1 MPMLST
7 PSTDKTPI
15 HTNKLPHFGTNQ
27 ALLSIA
33 IASILSTAAVAA
45 ENNAPTGQQTSAQN
59 TVAQNAVTQNTVATD
74 AAEQPEMPSTE
85 LETIVVLAARDELV
99 QAPGLSVINEEAIE
113 KASLSNDISE
123 IVRKMPGVNL
133 SGSSTSGQRGNQRQI
148 DLRGMGPN
156 NTLILIDGRPVTSR
170 NAVRPG
176 RGSEQDTRGDSQWV
190 PPSAIE
196 RIEVLRGPAAARYG
210 SGSMG
215 GVVNIITKAP
225 TKKEFSVTGHYELPD
240 SDLEGK
246 NWRTNINMAGPLSDK
261 LSFRTTLG
269 YHDSEGD
276 DPYINAKD
284 AVIVDDRGSPVAS
297 VAAGREGVENIDA
310 RQLFEY
316 AMDAMNTVGFEV
328 NYSNQSN
335 RWAGD
340 SQFQSINDDLV
351 NALAGQ
357 ETNKMERYGASFT
370 HRGEY
375 DDASSNSYLEYTR
388 TINERLNEGT
398 AGGVE
403 GQITLPEEGAGYS
416 WTEAT
421 YDTLNAKSEWDI
433 YFDRHTLT
441 AGAEFRGEK
450 LENPLVS
457 ALTFDEGFD
466 FGETEADPSKRDP
479 KTDSYLVGAYL
490 EDNYQ
495 VTPDWYITPG
505 VRFDYHDQAGSNW
518 SPSLNTT
525 WNFSPNWSVK
535 AGASRAFKAPS
546 LYQLDPNYIYYTRS
560 FGCPSNVPLDQRGC
574 YVLGNP
580 DLDHETSWNKELT
593 FTYKDDTGLNAGLT
607 YYHNDYDN
615 RIGAGVERVG
625 VVGVVADGLA
635 TDRSVFQW
643 ENQGEAVIEGLEGF
657 VKVPVT
663 DTVTWSTNVTGN
675 IRSERKDTG
684 EPLSLIPK
692 FTMNSNVNWD
702 ITPRWNTDFGVSYY
716 GTIEAPNRSVT
727 TGDALDTFKLDR
739 EPYALANVNTR
750 YNLTDDI
757 TIGAGI
763 KNLFDKQIK
772 REGTTT
778 NAGARTF
785 NEPGRYYI
793 FDISVDF

>member
-1 MPMLST
+1 MPMFSNA
-7 PSTDKTPI
+7 STDKTCFYSRKPQRG
-15 HTNKLPHFGTNQ
+15 LATNQ

-33 IASILSTAAVAA
+33 IASIFSTTAFAAESNERLTSQQTAAQEVA
-45 ENNAPTGQQTSAQN
+45 E
-59 TVAQNAVTQNTVATD
+59 
-74 AAEQPEMPSTE
+74 EQSMPSVE
-85 LETIVVLAARDELV
+85 LDTIVVRAARDELV
-99 QAPGLSVINEEAIE
+99 QAAGLSIISEEAIE
-113 KASLSNDISE
+113 KSLLSNDVAE
-123 IVRKMPGVNL
+123 IVRKMPGANL
-133 SGSSTSGQRGNQRQI
+133 SGTSTSGQRGNQRQI

-176 RGSEQDTRGDSQWV
+176 RASEQDTRGDSQWV

-215 GVVNIITKAP
+215 GVVNIITKSP
-225 TKKEFSVTGHYELPD
+225 NKKEFSVTGHYEMPE

-246 NWRTNINMAGPLSDK
+246 DWRTNINMAGPLTDK

-276 DPYINAKD
+276 DPYINEEEAQ
-284 AVIVDDRGSPVAS
+284 IVDGRDGPAAS

-328 NYSNQSN
+328 HYSNQSN
-335 RWAGD
+335 RWTGD
-340 SQFQSINDDLV
+340 SQFQTVDEELV

-357 ETNKMERYGASFT
+357 ETNKMERYGAAFT

-375 DDASSNSYLEYTR
+375 DNTSSNSYLEYTR
-388 TINERLNEGT
+388 TINERLNEGA
-398 AGGVE
+398 AGRYE
-403 GQITLPEEGAGYS
+403 GQILPSEAGEYV

-441 AGAEFRGEK
+441 AGTEFRGER
-450 LENPLVS
+450 LDNPLVS
-457 ALTFDEGFD
+457 DFVFEEGFE
-466 FGETEADPSKRDP
+466 FGDTETDPAKRDP
-479 KTDSYLVGAYL
+479 VSDAYLVGAYL

-505 VRFDYHDQAGSNW
+505 VRLDYHSQTGTNW

-525 WNFSPNWSVK
+525 WDFSPNWSVK
-535 AGASRAFKAPS
+535 AGVSRAFKAPA
-546 LYQLDPNYIYYTRS
+546 LYQLDPNYIYYTRGN
-560 FGCPSNVPLDQRGC
+560 GCPSWIPTDQRGC
-574 YVLGNP
+574 QVLGNAE
-580 DLDHETSWNKELT
+580 LENEISWNKELS
-593 FTYKDDTGLNAGLT
+593 FIYDDGTGLNAGLT
-607 YYHNDYDN
+607 YYHNAYDN
-615 RIGAGVERVG
+615 RIGAGIERVA
-625 VVGVVADGLA
+625 VDNA
-635 TDRSVFQW
+635 TNRSIFQW
-643 ENQGEAVIEGLEGF
+643 ENQGEAIIEGLEGF

-663 DTVTWSTNVTGN
+663 DTVSWTTNLTGN
-675 IRSERKDTG
+675 IRSERKDNG

-702 ITPRWNTDFGVSYY
+702 ITPRWNTDVGVSYY
-716 GTIEAPNRSVT
+716 GTIEAPDVSVT
-727 TGDALDTFKLDR
+727 TGDALDTLKLDR
-739 EPYALANVNTR
+739 KPYAIANVSTR
-750 YNLTDDI
+750 YNLTDGL
-757 TIGAGI
+757 TVGAGI

-772 REGTTT
+772 REGTGT

>member
-7 PSTDKTPI
+7 PSYKKPV
-15 HTNKLPHFGTNQ
+15 HTKKLSRFGTGQ
-27 ALLSIA
+27 ALLSVA
-33 IASILSTAAVAA
+33 IASILSTTAFAA
-45 ENNAPTGQQTSAQN
+45 ESNQLTAQE
-59 TVAQNAVTQNTVATD
+59 
-74 AAEQPEMPSTE
+74 AAEQQEMPSTQ
-85 LETIVVLAARDELV
+85 LDTIIVLAARDELV
-99 QAPGLSVINEEAIE
+99 QAPGLSIISEEAIE
-113 KASLSNDISE
+113 KASISNDISE

-190 PPSAIE
+190 PPSAIQ

-225 TKKEFSVTGHYELPD
+225 TKKEFSVSGHYELPE
-240 SDLEGK
+240 SNFEGDD
-246 NWRTNINMAGPLSDK
+246 WRTNINMAGPLTDK

-269 YHDSEGD
+269 YHESEGD

-284 AVIVDDRGSPVAS
+284 AVIVDGRGGPEAS
-297 VAAGREGVENIDA
+297 VAAGREGVESIDA

-316 AMDAMNTVGFEV
+316 AMDAMNTVGVEI

-340 SQFQSINDDLV
+340 SQFQTVNDDLV

-357 ETNKMERYGASFT
+357 ETNKMERYGAAFT

-375 DDASSNSYLEYTR
+375 DNSSSNSYLEYTR
-388 TINERLNEGT
+388 TVNERLNEGS
-398 AGGVE
+398 AGRNE
-403 GQITLPEEGAGYS
+403 GQISVPGEGEEYT

-450 LENPLVS
+450 LDNPVVANL
-457 ALTFDEGFD
+457 AFDDGFE
-466 FGETEADPSKRDP
+466 FGDTETDPSKRDP
-479 KTDSYLVGAYL
+479 KTDSYLIGAYL

-495 VTPDWYITPG
+495 LNPDWYITPG
-505 VRFDYHDQAGSNW
+505 IRFDYHDQAGSNW
-518 SPSLNTT
+518 SPSINTT

-535 AGASRAFKAPS
+535 AGVSRAFKAPS
-546 LYQLDPNYIYYTRS
+546 LYQLDPNYIYYTGGN
-560 FGCPSNVPLDQRGC
+560 GCPSNVPLDQRGC

-593 FTYKDDTGLNAGLT
+593 FTYKDDDGLNAGLT

-615 RIGAGVERVG
+615 RIGAGVDRVG
-625 VVGVVADGLA
+625 VIGVVADGIA
-635 TDRSVFQW
+635 TSRSVFQW
-643 ENQGEAVIEGLEGF
+643 ENQGDAVIEGLEGF

-663 DTVTWSTNVTGN
+663 DTVTWSTNLTGN

-692 FTMNSNVNWD
+692 FTANTSVDWD

-716 GTIEAPNRSVT
+716 GTIEAPNISVT
-727 TGDALDTFKLDR
+727 TGDELGTAKLDR
-739 EPYALANVNTR
+739 EPYALANVSTR
-750 YNLTDDI
+750 YNLTDAI
-757 TIGAGI
+757 TVGAGV
-763 KNLFDKQIK
+763 KNIFDKQVK

-793 FDISVDF
+793 FDVSVDF

>member
-7 PSTDKTPI
+7 PSYKKPV
-15 HTNKLPHFGTNQ
+15 HTKKLSRFGTGQ
-27 ALLSIA
+27 ALLSVA
-33 IASILSTAAVAA
+33 IASILSTTAFAA
-45 ENNAPTGQQTSAQN
+45 ESNQLTAQEATEQQ
-59 TVAQNAVTQNTVATD
+59 
-74 AAEQPEMPSTE
+74 EMPSTQ
-85 LETIVVLAARDELV
+85 LDTIVVLAARDELV
-99 QAPGLSVINEEAIE
+99 QAPGLSIISEEAIE
-113 KASLSNDISE
+113 KASISNDISE

-225 TKKEFSVTGHYELPD
+225 TKKEFSVSGHYELPE
-240 SDLEGK
+240 SNFEGDD
-246 NWRTNINMAGPLSDK
+246 WRTNINMAGPLTDK

-269 YHDSEGD
+269 YHESEGD

-284 AVIVDDRGSPVAS
+284 AVIVDGRGGPEAS

-316 AMDAMNTVGFEV
+316 AMDAMNTVGVEI

-340 SQFQSINDDLV
+340 SQFQTVNDDLV

-357 ETNKMERYGASFT
+357 ETNKMERYGAAFT

-375 DDASSNSYLEYTR
+375 DNSSSNSYLEYTR
-388 TINERLNEGT
+388 TVNERLNEGS
-398 AGGVE
+398 AGRNE
-403 GQITLPEEGAGYS
+403 GQISVPGEGEEYT

-450 LENPLVS
+450 LDNPVVANL
-457 ALTFDEGFD
+457 AFDDGFE
-466 FGETEADPSKRDP
+466 FGDTETDPSKRDP
-479 KTDSYLVGAYL
+479 KTDSYLIGAYL

-495 VTPDWYITPG
+495 LNPDWYITPG
-505 VRFDYHDQAGSNW
+505 IRFDYHDQAGSNW
-518 SPSLNTT
+518 SPSINTT

-535 AGASRAFKAPS
+535 AGVSRAFKAPS
-546 LYQLDPNYIYYTRS
+546 LYQLDPNYIYYTGGN
-560 FGCPSNVPLDQRGC
+560 GCPSNVPLDQRGC

-593 FTYKDDTGLNAGLT
+593 FTYKDDDGLNAGLT

-615 RIGAGVERVG
+615 RIGAGVDRVG
-625 VVGVVADGLA
+625 VIGVVADGIA
-635 TDRSVFQW
+635 TSRSVFQW
-643 ENQGEAVIEGLEGF
+643 ENQGDAVIEGLEGF

-663 DTVTWSTNVTGN
+663 DTVTWSTNLTGN

-692 FTMNSNVNWD
+692 FTANTSVDWD

-716 GTIEAPNRSVT
+716 GTIEAPNISVT
-727 TGDALDTFKLDR
+727 TGDELGTAKLDR
-739 EPYALANVNTR
+739 EPYALANVSTR
-750 YNLTDDI
+750 YNLTDAI
-757 TIGAGI
+757 TVGAGV
-763 KNLFDKQIK
+763 KNIFDKQVK

-793 FDISVDF
+793 FDVSVDF

>member
-7 PSTDKTPI
+7 PSYKKPV
-15 HTNKLPHFGTNQ
+15 HTKKLPRFGTNQ
-27 ALLSIA
+27 ALLSMA
-33 IASILSTAAVAA
+33 VASILSTTAVAA
-45 ENNAPTGQQTSAQN
+45 ENNALTAQQTSAQN
-59 TVAQNAVTQNTVATD
+59 TVAQD
-74 AAEQPEMPSTE
+74 IAEQQEMPSTE
-85 LETIVVLAARDELV
+85 LDTIVVLAARDELV
-99 QAPGLSVINEEAIE
+99 QAPGLSIISEEAIE
-113 KASLSNDISE
+113 KASISNDISE

-225 TKKEFSVTGHYELPD
+225 TKKEFSVSGHYELPD
-240 SDLEGK
+240 SDFEGDD
-246 NWRTNINMAGPLSDK
+246 WRTNINMAGPLTDK

-269 YHDSEGD
+269 YHESEGD

-284 AVIVDDRGSPVAS
+284 AVIVDGRGGPEAS

-316 AMDAMNTVGFEV
+316 AMDAMNTVGVEV

-340 SQFQSINDDLV
+340 SQFQTINDDLV

-357 ETNKMERYGASFT
+357 ETNKMERYGAAFT

-375 DDASSNSYLEYTR
+375 DNSSSNSYLEYTR
-388 TINERLNEGT
+388 TVNERLNEGN
-398 AGGVE
+398 AGRNE
-403 GQITLPEEGAGYS
+403 GQISVPGEGEEYT

-450 LENPLVS
+450 LDNPVVS
-457 ALTFDEGFD
+457 TLTFDEGFE
-466 FGETEADPSKRDP
+466 FGDTETDPSKRDS

-495 VTPDWYITPG
+495 LNPDWYITPG
-505 VRFDYHDQAGSNW
+505 IRFDYHDQAGSNW
-518 SPSLNTT
+518 SPSINTT

-535 AGASRAFKAPS
+535 AGVSRAFKAPS
-546 LYQLDPNYIYYTRS
+546 LYQLDPNYIYYTGGN
-560 FGCPSNVPLDQRGC
+560 GCPSNVPLDQRGC
-574 YVLGNP
+574 YVLGNS
-580 DLDHETSWNKELT
+580 DLEHETSWNKELT
-593 FTYKDDTGLNAGLT
+593 FTYKDNDGLNAGLT
-607 YYHNDYDN
+607 YYHNAYDN
-615 RIGAGVERVG
+615 RIGAGVDRVG
-625 VVGVVADGLA
+625 VIGVVADGIA
-635 TDRSVFQW
+635 ANRSVFQW
-643 ENQGEAVIEGLEGF
+643 ENQGDAVIEGLEGF

-663 DTVTWSTNVTGN
+663 DTVTWSTNLTGN

-692 FTMNSNVNWD
+692 FTANTSVDWD

-716 GTIEAPNRSVT
+716 GTIEAPNISVT
-727 TGDALDTFKLDR
+727 TGDELGTAKLDR
-739 EPYALANVNTR
+739 EPYALANVSTR
-750 YNLTDDI
+750 YNLTDAI
-757 TIGAGI
+757 TIGAGV
-763 KNLFDKQIK
+763 KNLFDKQVK

-793 FDISVDF
+793 FDVSVDF